1 MKKYLTSKGSSSRR
15 PRRAFN
21 TAKSLAEYLFPI
33 YVSRGWGGRP
43 FFHYFLR
50 NYDLFVPGPHASLG
64 RMNGYP
70 SSCRGCKFVCPR
82 CDPAG
87 VINTP
92 HRWYATFKRCTSLWP
107 FVQYFFIV
115 LIVIAHNAYSN
126 TRVIIKTGKW
136 GWAQLYCYLRTA
148 IASNN
153 IGQGP
158 HSGAWLGL
166 IPSHL
171 C

>member
-1 MKKYLTSKGSSSRR
+1 MGIRL
-15 PRRAFN
+15 
-21 TAKSLAEYLFPI
+21 
-33 YVSRGWGGRP
+33 
-43 FFHYFLR
+43 
-50 NYDLFVPGPHASLG
+50 
-64 RMNGYP
+64 
-70 SSCRGCKFVCPR
+70 
-82 CDPAG
+82 PAG
-87 VINTP
+87 AVSLCAPDAIP
-92 HRWYATFKRCTSLWP
+92 LVLLICLIVGMATFKRCASLWP

-115 LIVIAHNAYSN
+115 LIVIAHIAYYSN